1 MMEILG
7 LILIAL
13 VGIGI
18 YVFLKK
24 EDEDNHSPAPVAK
37 PEQAPLVTVPTVT
50 LAPPPYPALEAKDVK
65 EELAKVISQ
74 IAETKQSPAIVEN
87 IVFTNSGLADTVTVP
102 VVTPA
107 EKVTPKPKAAPVAK
121 KVTTPK
127 PKKKK

>member
-1 MMEILG
+1 MEILG

-24 EDEDNHSPAPVAK
+24 EDDHNHSPAPVAK
-37 PEQAPLVTVPTVT
+37 PEQTPLVTAPTVT

-74 IAETKQSPAIVEN
+74 VAATKQSPAIVET
-87 IVFTNSGLADTVTVP
+87 IVITNSGLADTVPVP
-102 VVTPA
+102 IVTPV
-107 EKVTPKPKAAPVAK
+107 EQVTPKPKARAAAK
-121 KVTTPK
+121 KATAIPK
-127 PKKKK
+127 TKKKK